1 MRLAEAAA
9 SRFHREPEMKVAV
22 VYNRESQKVINLF
35 GTPNREKYGKQAI
48 ARIVNALKAARHQVD
63 AFEGDKDLVDKL
75 EEFMPR
81 VVKGERPGLVF
92 NLSYG
97 IQGQARYTHV
107 PGILE
112 MVGIPYVGSGPMA
125 HSLSLDKVVTKMILQ
140 QHGLPTPDFAVLMSP
155 DDPTPELEFPLIVKP
170 RSESVSFGLKVV
182 HNAEELREGAQVIF
196 DKFQQPVLVERYIE
210 GREVNVGVLGNSP
223 PEALPPAEL
232 DFGEGPKIYT
242 EEDKKQ
248 VSGRQVKVVCP
259 AKLTEEETAR
269 VQDLAV
275 RAFKALGLVDCCRVD
290 LRMDADGNFYILE
303 TNSLPS
309 LGEHGSYVAAAE
321 AVGLD
326 FPALVNRLVEVAS
339 ARYFG
344 TPTPPGLDEQE
355 RDPKKQVFAYL
366 TGRRDQ
372 IERRIRDWT
381 SLSSR
386 TSDPIGLKA
395 AGDRMAKMLADVG
408 LQRADQ
414 RGGESAAALW
424 ETPAGLEGGTIIVG
438 NLDVP
443 LPLGATTPVFRRDPE
458 WLYGEGVGSSR
469 APLTM
474 LEFAL
479 RALRRVR
486 RLRSLR
492 LGVLYYTDEGQD
504 CVTSAPLMANA
515 FAKASRV
522 LVLRPGGTG
531 DHVLT
536 QRRGLRR
543 YELRVESS
551 PRRVGAATK
560 KPDALRWLWNRL
572 EQCCEL
578 SSRKNRLA
586 VSVGDLDTTSY
597 RLLLPHDIRAVLLVS
612 YLDSARADAA
622 EAEIRAILGPS
633 RDGYRWH
640 LHLASDRPPMLRRP
654 ANEPLIAQ
662 MRAMADEW
670 EIPFVEDS
678 ALLPSVAGL
687 VPEDV
692 GVVCGIGPA
701 ATETFTSEEAVQRIS
716 VVQRTLLLAQ
726 LLLAIAEQEPKGPRR
741 VAKTRRMG

>member
-1 MRLAEAAA
+1 
-9 SRFHREPEMKVAV
+9 
-22 VYNRESQKVINLF
+22 
-35 GTPNREKYGKQAI
+35 
-48 ARIVNALKAARHQVD
+48 
-63 AFEGDKDLVDKL
+63 
-75 EEFMPR
+75 
-81 VVKGERPGLVF
+81 
-92 NLSYG
+92 
-97 IQGQARYTHV
+97 
-107 PGILE
+107 

-140 QHGLPTPDFAVLMSP
+140 QHGLPTPEFAVLMSP
-155 DDPTPELEFPLIVKP
+155 DDPVPELEFPLIVKP

-182 HNAEELREGAQVIF
+182 HTPEELRDGAKVIF

-232 DFGEGPKIYT
+232 DFGDGPKIYT
-242 EEDKKQ
+242 EEDKKHK
-248 VSGRQVKVVCP
+248 SGREVKVVCP
-259 AKLTEEETAR
+259 ARLTEEETSR

-275 RAFKALGLVDCCRVD
+275 RAFKALGLLDCCRVD

-321 AVGLD
+321 SIGMD

-366 TGRRDQ
+366 TGRRDE
-372 IERRIRDWT
+372 IERRIRAWT

-386 TSDPIGLKA
+386 TSDPIGLRA
-395 AGDRMAKMLADVG
+395 AGDRMARMLTKVG
-408 LQRADQ
+408 LQRVDQ
-414 RGGESAAALW
+414 RESESSVALW
-424 ETPAGLEGGTIIVG
+424 ETPAGFEGGTVIVG
-438 NLDVP
+438 NIDVP
-443 LPLGATTPVFRRDPE
+443 LPLASNPPVFRRDPE
-458 WLYGEGVGSSR
+458 WLYGEGIGSSR

-492 LGVLYYTDEGQD
+492 LGVLHYSDEGQD
-504 CVTSAPLMANA
+504 CALSAPFMTSV

-522 LVLRPGGTG
+522 LVLRPGASG
-531 DHVLT
+531 DRVLT

-543 YELRVESS
+543 YELRVESK
-551 PRRVGAATK
+551 PRRVGSASSR
-560 KPDALRWLWNRL
+560 PDALRWLWNRL

-578 SSRKNRLA
+578 SSRKHRLA

-612 YLDSARADAA
+612 YLDAARADAV
-622 EAEIRAILGPS
+622 EAEIRGILGAG
-633 RDGYRWH
+633 RDGQRWH
-640 LHLASDRPPMLRRP
+640 LHLASDRPPMQRRP
-654 ANEPLIAQ
+654 ANEPLVAQ
-662 MRAMADEW
+662 IGQVASEW
-670 EIPFVEDS
+670 DIPFAEDS

-687 VPEDV
+687 VPDGV
-692 GVVCGIGPA
+692 GVVCGIGPE

-716 VVQRTLLLAQ
+716 VVQRTLLLTE
-726 LLLAIAEQEPKGPRR
+726 LLLAIAEQEPKSARR
-741 VAKTRRMG
+741 VSQPRGTDS